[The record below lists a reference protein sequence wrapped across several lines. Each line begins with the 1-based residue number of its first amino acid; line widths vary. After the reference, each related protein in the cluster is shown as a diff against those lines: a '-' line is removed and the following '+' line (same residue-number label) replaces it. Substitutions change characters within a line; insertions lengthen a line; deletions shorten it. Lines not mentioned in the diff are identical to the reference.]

1 MLNANT
7 LSASFPVPMPMSRDI
22 RVLLLDD
29 SKFDRARIRRM
40 SDKTNLSIQMDEVD
54 SIATM
59 NAAVAR
65 ENYDLIMIDYRL
77 PVGNGLDALDHVLQ
91 NDLNREAGKIMIT
104 GDGARETAVQAMRHG
119 CHDFLTKE
127 EMNADALRSA
137 MLNALQTAQQRQML
151 LQQTEHQKE
160 IIRLGLVAVMQDRD
174 VQSNIISLIRQH
186 LGAGGALNRG
196 ANGRLDD
203 ADMDALIASFGDT
216 DDFIFH

>member
-7 LSASFPVPMPMSRDI
+7 LSASFPVPMPRDI

-91 NDLNREAGKIMIT
+91 NDLNSEAGKIMIT

-127 EMNADALRSA
+127 EMNADALRRA

-160 IIRLGLVAVMQDRD
+160 IIRLGLVAAMQDRD

>member
-7 LSASFPVPMPMSRDI
+7 LSASFPVPMPRDI

-160 IIRLGLVAVMQDRD
+160 IIRLGLVAAMQDRD